1 MSDEKILDEKI
12 ARLVRSVELKVP
24 EAVDVTIRAAA
35 ADLRPRSG
43 FSLMRRPLW
52 LALIPSAAAILLAV
66 FVLLPLFQKPQQP
79 ISEIRTEFEIAD
91 KNIKIIFF
99 QKPDFNLFKE
109 D

>member
-1 MSDEKILDEKI
+1 MNDKKILDEKI
-12 ARLVRSVELKVP
+12 GRLVRSIDKNVPLAVEEK
-24 EAVDVTIRAAA
+24 IKAAA
-35 ADLRPRSG
+35 ALLHPRPR
-43 FSLMRRPLW
+43 FYKLRLPLMITLV
-52 LALIPSAAAILLAV
+52 PSAAAILLAAV
-66 FVLLPLFQKPQQP
+66 LLLPLFQKPQQP